1 MQCLWGAISPQLL
14 QQIAKL
20 AIHDLNNAAAG
31 KLDMNHLE
39 RLASLGTHGF
49 AHFYNIHVLFVSP
62 DVKDLCSEMVQPV

>member
-31 KLDMNHLE
+31 NLDMSHLE

-49 AHFYNIHVLFVSP
+49 AHFCNIHAVFVPP
-62 DVKDLCSEMVQPV
+62 DVEDMYAGMVQLV